1 MWRGYAVGLHLLI
14 GHSAA
19 LHWRI
24 EEVPLAPHRVINR
37 ELVVAPLPA
46 HARLGLDAHS
56 LRLAAAGAVVT
67 TAVGSVTA
75 AAAHDTAAAAS
86 TAAAGTAAV
95 ATATVTVTVTGI
107 ADAAK
112 PFEHREEN
120 RRRLLVRLLC
130 SGSSGA

>member
-1 MWRGYAVGLHLLI
+1 MWRGYAVG
-14 GHSAA
+14 HSAV
-19 LHWRI
+19 LHWLI
-24 EEVPLAPHRVINR
+24 EEVPLATHRGIVNR

-46 HARLGLDAHS
+46 HVRLALDAHS

-95 ATATVTVTVTGI
+95 ATTATVTVTGI

>member
-1 MWRGYAVGLHLLI
+1 MWRGYAVG
-14 GHSAA
+14 HSAV
-19 LHWRI
+19 LHWLI
-24 EEVPLAPHRVINR
+24 EEVPLATHRVIVNR

-46 HARLGLDAHS
+46 HARLALDAHS
-56 LRLAAAGAVVT
+56 LRLAAAEAVAT

-95 ATATVTVTVTGI
+95 ATTATVTVTGI

-112 PFEHREEN
+112 PFEH
-120 RRRLLVRLLC
+120 
-130 SGSSGA
+130 

>member
-1 MWRGYAVGLHLLI
+1 M
-14 GHSAA
+14 
-19 LHWRI
+19 
-24 EEVPLAPHRVINR
+24 
-37 ELVVAPLPA
+37 APLPA
-46 HARLGLDAHS
+46 HARLALDAHS

-95 ATATVTVTVTGI
+95 ATTATVTVTGI

-112 PFEHREEN
+112 PFEH
-120 RRRLLVRLLC
+120 
-130 SGSSGA
+130 

>member
-1 MWRGYAVGLHLLI
+1 MWRGYAVG
-14 GHSAA
+14 HSAV
-19 LHWRI
+19 LHWLI
-24 EEVPLAPHRVINR
+24 EEVPLATHRVIVNR

-46 HARLGLDAHS
+46 HVRLALDAHS

-95 ATATVTVTVTGI
+95 ATATVTVTVTDI

-112 PFEHREEN
+112 PFEYREEN

>member
-1 MWRGYAVGLHLLI
+1 MWRGYAVG
-14 GHSAA
+14 HSAV
-19 LHWRI
+19 LHWLI
-24 EEVPLAPHRVINR
+24 EEVPLATHRVIVNR

-46 HARLGLDAHS
+46 HARLALDAHS